1 MLAEKF
7 ILLLETIRSHT
18 DQDGGLRVVS
28 TSQHVPIKLPPA
40 SNRRTARGFSR
51 SR

>member
-18 DQDGGLRVVS
+18 YQDGGPRVVS
-28 TSQHVPIKLPPA
+28 TSQHVPIKLA
-40 SNRRTARGFSR
+40 ATK
-51 SR
+51 

>member
-18 DQDGGLRVVS
+18 YQDGSPRVVS
-28 TSQHVPIKLPPA
+28 ASQHVPIKLPA
-40 SNRRTARGFSR
+40 AK
-51 SR
+51 

>member
-18 DQDGGLRVVS
+18 DQDDSPRVVS
-28 TSQHVPIKLPPA
+28 TSQHVPIKLPA
-40 SNRRTARGFSR
+40 GQ
-51 SR
+51 